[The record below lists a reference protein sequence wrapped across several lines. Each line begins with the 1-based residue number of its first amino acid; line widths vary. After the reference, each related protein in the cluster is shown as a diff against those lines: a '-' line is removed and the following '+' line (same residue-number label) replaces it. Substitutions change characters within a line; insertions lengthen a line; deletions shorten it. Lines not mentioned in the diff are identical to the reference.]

1 MTRSDHK
8 KNNQSLMSNYNKKG
22 IQLKKQKELQKL
34 VKEKVQEKDV
44 LAADQI
50 IMLLRNEFANLILV
64 QSQLIIFHIY
74 FHF

>member
-1 MTRSDHK
+1 
-8 KNNQSLMSNYNKKG
+8 MSNYNKKG

-64 QSQLIIFHIY
+64 QS
-74 FHF
+74 